1 MKNIWSTVK
10 RIDTRKTLSSSQTFS
25 SQDTH
30 AIISKRRRFDGSG
43 LSQKNTVEVSHEE
56 RLTFAATHSKTAV
69 LGYVQSSQEGLTE
82 REVINHRARYGTNY
96 ITHKREKSP
105 VHQLIEAFINPFTA
119 ILFVLAII
127 SGLNDVVFPL
137 LSMFGQTPDDCSYTT
152 IMTTVV

>member
-1 MKNIWSTVK
+1 M
-10 RIDTRKTLSSSQTFS
+10 
-25 SQDTH
+25 
-30 AIISKRRRFDGSG
+30 
-43 LSQKNTVEVSHEE
+43 
-56 RLTFAATHSKTAV
+56 

-152 IMTTVV
+152 VVIIVVMVTISGLLRFIQELKSNNAVHQLMVMIKTTCSVLRKSDTDQPTNEQLVHRETAARELPLDE